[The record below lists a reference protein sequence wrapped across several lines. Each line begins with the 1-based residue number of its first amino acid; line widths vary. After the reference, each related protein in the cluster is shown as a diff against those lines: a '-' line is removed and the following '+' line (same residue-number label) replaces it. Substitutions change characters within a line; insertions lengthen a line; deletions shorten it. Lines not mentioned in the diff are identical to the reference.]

1 MPWRIETNNDECR
14 SGYAVVKESDGSLS
28 GCHTTRRE
36 AVAQI
41 AALNIAEAQ
50 DRALPTNYRPALSR
64 DVPEGRACGN
74 CAYYNED
81 KVQQDGENLLAYC
94 TRWDD
99 YVDGGYYCNAWQ
111 PYEEQEH
118 EEEEDVYR
126 AEGYP
131 PTDAMVAEARR
142 GLEWR
147 RAYGRGG
154 TEVGVARA
162 SSIVNRENLS
172 RETIGRMASFF
183 ARHEVDK
190 QGQGFDRGEPGYPSA
205 GRIAWA
211 LWGGD
216 PGKSFAEQ
224 ILAELESTT
233 SE

>member
-1 MPWRIETNNDECR
+1 MPWRIETNNEECR

-74 CAYYNED
+74 CAYFNED
-81 KVQQDGENLLAYC
+81 KVQQAGENLLAYC
-94 TRWDD
+94 TRWND

-111 PYEEQEH
+111 PHEEEEH
-118 EEEEDVYR
+118 EEDEDVYR

-162 SSIVNRENLS
+162 SSIINRENLS

>member
-1 MPWRIETNNDECR
+1 MPWRIETNNEECR
-14 SGYAVVKESDGSLS
+14 YGYAVVKESDGSLS

-36 AVAQI
+36 AVAQL

-74 CAYYNED
+74 CAYFNED
-81 KVQQDGENLLAYC
+81 KVQQAGENLLAYC

-111 PYEEQEH
+111 PYEEEEH

-162 SSIVNRENLS
+162 SSIINRENLS

-190 QGQGFDRGEPGYPSA
+190 EGRGFDRGEPGYPSA

-233 SE
+233 NE